1 MSIDRTDNSVYK
13 VFHINEFGFYT
24 AMRKAFEWRKNIE
37 LVDFVA
43 EDRDIDPIERVSTVE
58 KLEIKKTYNWM
69 DLNEFERKKKK

>member
-1 MSIDRTDNSVYK
+1 
-13 VFHINEFGFYT
+13 
-24 AMRKAFEWRKNIE
+24 MRKAFEWRKNIE

-43 EDRDIDPIERVSTVE
+43 EDRDIDPIERFSTVE